1 MSDFINQFI
10 GGSIAQYPFL
20 MTVVGTI
27 MAATVVFMFYT
38 IVGSLFRFK

>member
-1 MSDFINQFI
+1 MSDFINNFI
-10 GGSIAQYPFL
+10 GGAITDYPFL